1 MARYPNKSRFKGDM
15 PLLETTGGVKGGY
28 PDRCDIK
35 YRKFEPPKE
44 FDLYEAYDSKE
55 IELGDRKI
63 VFGIKAKPEEFTTY
77 DFLWCP
83 DGPAFVVH
91 NRVLEIFNRLCPD
104 DFQALPMVIKNLEPK
119 DETFENKEFW
129 WINLLKLRPCIAKE
143 TIYYDD
149 MNTPNVDNP
158 KFVEGSMQDCLL
170 CRDEVLE
177 PYIFFH
183 PSLAKHFIDSKGIKF
198 YTAEEASY

>member
-1 MARYPNKSRFKGDM
+1 MARYPNRSRFKGEM
-15 PLLETTGGVKGGY
+15 PLMKFYGGY
-28 PDRCDIK
+28 PARCDIQ
-35 YRKFEPPKE
+35 YHEFAEPKE
-44 FDLYEAYDSKE
+44 FDLWEAYDAKK

-104 DFQALPMVIKNLEPK
+104 DFQALPMVIKNLNLK
-119 DETFENKEFW
+119 DEAFENKEFW
-129 WINLLKLRPCIAKE
+129 LINPLKLRACIAKK
-143 TIYYDD
+143 TITYDD
-149 MNTPNVDNP
+149 MNVPDAYNP
-158 KFVEGSMQDCLL
+158 QFVEGSMKDCLL
-170 CRDEVLE
+170 CRDEELND
-177 PYIFFH
+177 IFFH
-183 PSLAKHFIDSKGIKF
+183 PSLAKHFIKSKGIKF